1 MVQGPFTVSPI
12 TRWTYDL
19 LNAGFL
25 QKGDKANRPTSS
37 VRTSRMMYWAEDTG
51 EVLWS
56 NGTNSGNDLGDG
68 WGIAIAVDPIAGTP
82 GLRTLGLGARQGAA
96 GTHGHKTDNDTMDI
110 YPN

>member
-25 QKGDKANRPTSS
+25 QKGNKANRPTSS
-37 VRTSRMMYWAEDTG
+37 IRTNRMMYWAEDTG

-56 NGTNSGNDLGDG
+56 NGTNY
-68 WGIAIAVDPIAGTP
+68 W
-82 GLRTLGLGARQGAA
+82 
-96 GTHGHKTDNDTMDI
+96 
-110 YPN
+110 